1 MPYFPETLQ
10 SLALVLSPLPEF
22 NKSNATHYMK
32 IYVLHD
38 TASKHFSYSSVIY
51 FQHKCPYLKTAEA
64 TIKIRMDG
72 PYSDIFYLVTIW
84 GL

>member
-1 MPYFPETLQ
+1 MTVPETLQ

-22 NKSNATHYMK
+22 NKSSVTHHMK

-38 TASKHFSYSSVIY
+38 AASKHFSYSSVMD
-51 FQHKCPYLKTAEA
+51 FQHKCPYLKIAEA
-64 TIKIRMDG
+64 IIKIRTDG
-72 PYSDIFYLVTIW
+72 PYSDIFYLVTVW